1 MYEKVSDRTYNVI
14 IGLILLY
21 GFVINAVLCMVK
33 PAFIMN
39 ANRTGLVIGYLVL
52 AIIGC
57 CMSHFS
63 DNPIISFIGYNLLV
77 VPMGAVLCVSLDS
90 YYTQTI
96 ISACMTTAVITLG
109 LIAIS
114 VAAPQ
119 LFLYMRYILFF
130 CLMASIVVECICIFV
145 TGGIPRIIDFVI
157 AAVFCCYIGYDWAR
171 AQTKTK
177 TVDNAVDSAV
187 DLYLDI
193 INLFVRVLSLTD
205 SKSSKSK

>member
-1 MYEKVSDRTYNVI
+1 MYGKVSDRVYNLI
-14 IGLILLY
+14 IGLVLLY
-21 GFVINAVLCMVK
+21 GFVINAVLCIAK

-39 ANRTGLVIGYLVL
+39 ADRVGLIVGYLVL

-63 DNPIISFIGYNLLV
+63 DNPIISFIGYNMLV

-96 ISACMTTAVITLG
+96 ISACITTTVITLG

-130 CLMASIVVECICIFV
+130 CLIASIVAEGICIFIV
-145 TGGIPRIIDFVI
+145 GGTPRVIDFVI
-157 AAVFCCYIGYDWAR
+157 AAVFCGYIGYDWAK
-171 AQTKTK
+171 AQTKNK

-193 INLFVRVLSLTD
+193 INLFVRVLSIMD

>member
-1 MYEKVSDRTYNVI
+1 MYEKASDRAYNII
-14 IGLILLY
+14 IGLVLLY

-39 ANRTGLVIGYLVL
+39 ANRTGLIIGYLL
-52 AIIGC
+52 GIIGC

-77 VPMGAVLCVSLDS
+77 VPMGVVLCVLLDS

-96 ISACMTTAVITLG
+96 ISACITTAVITLG

-119 LFLYMRYILFF
+119 LFLSMHYILFF
-130 CLMASIVVECICIFV
+130 CLIASIVAEYVCIFV
-145 TGGIPRIIDFVI
+145 TGGTLRIIDFVI
-157 AAVFCCYIGYDWAR
+157 AAVFCGYIGYDWAK
-171 AQTKTK
+171 AQTKNK

-187 DLYLDI
+187 DLYLYI
-193 INLFVRVLSLTD
+193 INLFVRVLSITS
-205 SKSSKSK
+205 SKSSKGK